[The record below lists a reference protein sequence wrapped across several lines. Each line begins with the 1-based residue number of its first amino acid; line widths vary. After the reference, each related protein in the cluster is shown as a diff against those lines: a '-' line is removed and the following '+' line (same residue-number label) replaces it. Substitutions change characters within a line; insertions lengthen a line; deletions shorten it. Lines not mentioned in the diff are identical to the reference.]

1 MPQSQRTSLLPT
13 MIVNIIR
20 IAFMLAVSVAGCVVC
35 ALSGCDSVAWG
46 GRVEVRL

>member
-1 MPQSQRTSLLPT
+1 MTDQIRWLL
-13 MIVNIIR
+13 
-20 IAFMLAVSVAGCVVC
+20 IAFMLAVSFAGCVVC